1 MMYNIFVYNIHSIT
15 YKYYTALG
23 GIVLFHNDDNRIINI
38 IYNDNKM
45 SIITA
50 NKLKEKLEAI
60 GFKIAPTYDYNAEL
74 NICIGGD
81 GAFLRAVHNYSFPN
95 IPFVG
100 INTGHLGFFQ
110 ELSPE
115 NLDRFIEAY
124 LNRNYTIEEIY
135 LVEAIICT
143 RTSCIELIGINEIV
157 IKGIESKVIHLD
169 VSIADNYLER
179 FSGDGLII
187 STPTGSTAYN
197 YSAGGSIIFP
207 TLKVLQMTPLSPITS
222 KVYRSLT
229 TSAIV
234 HHDMIIKVN
243 PEYRDENSIL
253 IVVDGI
259 QHTYDNIIEV
269 NLKLSDMT
277 INKLALDPNYF
288 WWNLKDKF
296 I

>member
-1 MMYNIFVYNIHSIT
+1 MTNCNLNNH
-15 YKYYTALG
+15 
-23 GIVLFHNDDNRIINI
+23 IINI
-38 IYNDNKM
+38 IHNNDKE
-45 SIITA
+45 SIKTA
-50 NKLKEKLEAI
+50 EELAKKLKSH
-60 GFKIAPTYDYNAEL
+60 GYQVSNTYDYCAEL

-81 GAFLRAVHNYSFPN
+81 GAFLRAVHNYSFPD

-100 INTGHLGFFQ
+100 VNTGHLGFFQ
-110 ELSPE
+110 EISPSD
-115 NLDRFIEAY
+115 LDNFIESY
-124 LNRNYTIEEIY
+124 KKKDYTMEEIY

-143 RTSCIELIGINEIV
+143 RTSCIELVGINEIV
-157 IKGIESKVIHLD
+157 IKGINSKVIHMN

-187 STPTGSTAYN
+187 STPTGSTAYS

-207 TLKVLQMTPLSPITS
+207 TLKVLQITPLAPISS

-234 HHDMIIKVN
+234 QHDMVIKVN

-253 IVVDGI
+253 MVVDGI
-259 QHTYDNIIEV
+259 QHKYDNIVEI

-277 INKLALDPNYF
+277 INKLTLDPHNF